1 MKFLTLLF
9 ALAITA
15 FIVSVS
21 NLVFE
26 CPSRVRV
33 PAPKVHT
40 FKKKTTNWLRYM

>member
-1 MKFLTLLF
+1 MKLLTLLF

-21 NLVFE
+21 NLAVE
-26 CPSRVRV
+26 RPSRVRV

-40 FKKKTTNWLRYM
+40 YKKKTASWLRYM